1 MVAVPTKSHTRI
13 ETDRKWHNYETLKAH
28 FASRKTFK
36 EIIFD
41 GVQTATGALAEVN
54 PGPADTIAF
63 LTGADIVYI
72 AAEADLPALD
82 GDSIWI
88 DYATSVG
95 VLHEGVKT
103 KLDAVTAVNGT
114 ATEVPV
120 GCMSGTYVDAVAIVA
135 GSVLTMTNLNR
146 STFND
151 LKGWYVV
158 ACGDATDQEGAYLT
172 ILSNTA
178 ASPTLI
184 TTTTVPNANW
194 AADNVSIQKELHNDV
209 YRVRRMYAE
218 TESPTDNY
226 QCVCDKDQTNIYA
239 VIADGNTYGG
249 AGSRYFA
256 LNSDYR
262 CFIGQ
267 LIITAPL
274 RAVTD
279 GEALGYQV
287 SITFTPLS
295 KSGQAAADITLAFD
309 FQEKL
314 VWEPCIEL
322 EPATDVII
330 KIKAILNDAAFYEVG
345 VSFTCLEVTV

>member
-1 MVAVPTKSHTRI
+1 MGLVPTKSHTRI
-13 ETDRKWHNYETLKAH
+13 VVDRKWYNYETLKKH
-28 FASRKTFK
+28 FNRKTCK
-36 EIIFD
+36 EVIFD

-63 LTGADIVYI
+63 LGAADIVYI
-72 AAEADLPALD
+72 ASEADLGALD

-88 DYATSVG
+88 DYATSAG
-95 VLHEGVKT
+95 VLHEAVET
-103 KLDAVTAVNGT
+103 LLDSLTST

-120 GCMSGTYVDAVAIVA
+120 GCLSGTYVDVIA
-135 GSVLTMTNLNR
+135 SVLGDTLTMTGLNR
-146 STFND
+146 TKLDD
-151 LKGWYVV
+151 LAGWYVV

-178 ASPTLI
+178 ASPTVI
-184 TTTTVPNANW
+184 TCTTTPNANW

-239 VIADGNTYGG
+239 IIADGNTYGG
-249 AGSRYFA
+249 AGSRYFS
-256 LNSDYR
+256 LDSDYR

-267 LIITAPL
+267 LLITAPL
-274 RAVTD
+274 RAVAD
-279 GEALGYQV
+279 GEALGYGV
-287 SITFTPLS
+287 SITFTP
-295 KSGQAAADITLAFD
+295 KSETGQAAADITLTFD

-330 KIKAILNDAAFYEVG
+330 KIKAILNDVAFYEVG
-345 VSFTCLEVTV
+345 VNFTCLEVG

>member
-13 ETDRKWHNYETLKAH
+13 IKDRKYHNFETLKAH
-28 FASRKTFK
+28 FSKKSKTFK
-36 EIIFD
+36 EVIFD
-41 GVQTATGALAEVN
+41 GVQTSTGGLVEVN

-72 AAEADLPALD
+72 ASEADLGALD

-88 DYATSVG
+88 DYATSAG

-103 KLDAVTAVNGT
+103 KLDSETST

-120 GCMSGTYVDAVAIVA
+120 GCLSGLYVDLINAVAGDTV
-135 GSVLTMTNLNR
+135 TMTLLNR
-146 STFND
+146 TKTDD
-151 LKGWYVV
+151 LKGWYLV
-158 ACGDATDQEGAYLT
+158 ACGDATDQEGTYLT
-172 ILSNTA
+172 VLSNTA
-178 ASPTLI
+178 ASPTVI
-184 TTTTVPNANW
+184 TCTTTPNGNY
-194 AADNVSIQKELHNDV
+194 AADTVSVQPTLHNDV
-209 YRVRRMYAE
+209 YRIRRMYAE

-226 QCVCDKDQTNIYA
+226 QCVCDKDQTAIYG

-256 LNSDYR
+256 LDSNYK

-267 LIITAPL
+267 LTLTAPL

-279 GEALGYQV
+279 AEALGHQV
-287 SITFTPLS
+287 SVTFTP
-295 KSGQAAADITLAFD
+295 KSETGQAAADITLAFD

-322 EPATDVII
+322 EPATDVIV
-330 KIKAILNDAAFYEVG
+330 KIKAILNDVAFYEIG
-345 VSFTCLEVTV
+345 VSFTCLEVTL

>member
-28 FASRKTFK
+28 FSSRKKFK

-41 GVQTATGALAEVN
+41 GVQTATGALAEIN

-63 LTGADIVYI
+63 LSGADVVYI
-72 AAEADLPALD
+72 ASEADLAALD

-88 DYATSVG
+88 DYATSAG
-95 VLHEGVKT
+95 VLHEGVET
-103 KLDAVTAVNGT
+103 KLDTETST

-120 GCMSGTYVDAVAIVA
+120 GCISGLYVDLINAVAGDTI
-135 GSVLTMTNLNR
+135 TMTLLNR
-146 STFND
+146 AKADD
-151 LKGWYVV
+151 LKGWYLV
-158 ACGDATDQEGAYLT
+158 ACGDAPNQEGAYLT
-172 ILSNTA
+172 VLSNTA
-178 ASPTLI
+178 ASPTVI
-184 TTTTVPNANW
+184 TCTTTPNANW
-194 AADNVSIQKELHNDV
+194 AADTVSVQPTLHDDV

-218 TESPTDNY
+218 TESPADNY

-256 LNSDYR
+256 LDSNYR

-267 LIITAPL
+267 LLLTAPM
-274 RAVTD
+274 RQVAD
-279 GEALGYQV
+279 GEAWGHQV
-287 SITFTPLS
+287 SITFTP
-295 KSGQAAADITLAFD
+295 KSQTGQAAADITLAFD

-322 EPATDVII
+322 EPATDVIV
-330 KIKAILNDAAFYEVG
+330 KIKAILNDVAFYEIG
-345 VSFTCLEVTV
+345 VRFTCLELTL

>member
-13 ETDRKWHNYETLKAH
+13 EKDRKYHNYETLKAH
-28 FASRKTFK
+28 FSKKSKTFK
-36 EIIFD
+36 EVIFD
-41 GVQTATGALAEVN
+41 GVQTATGGLVEVN

-63 LTGADIVYI
+63 LSGADVVYI
-72 AAEADLPALD
+72 ASEADLAALD
-82 GDSIWI
+82 GDSVWI

-95 VLHEGVKT
+95 VLHEGVET
-103 KLDAVTAVNGT
+103 LLDTETST
-114 ATEVPV
+114 ATVVPV
-120 GCMSGTYVDAVAIVA
+120 GCLSGLYVDLVNAVA
-135 GSVLTMTNLNR
+135 GDNLTMTLLNR
-146 STFND
+146 TKTDD

-158 ACGDATDQEGAYLT
+158 ACGNAADQEGAYLT

-178 ASPTLI
+178 ASPTVI
-184 TTTTVPNANW
+184 TCTTTPNINW
-194 AADNVSIQKELHNDV
+194 AADTVSIQPTLHNDV

-226 QCVCDKDQTNIYA
+226 QCVCDFNQGNIYA

-256 LNSDYR
+256 LDSNYR

-267 LIITAPL
+267 LIVTAPL

-279 GEALGYQV
+279 GEALGYQA

-295 KSGQAAADITLAFD
+295 KTGQAAADITLAFD

-322 EPATDVII
+322 EPATDVIV
-330 KIKAILNDAAFYEVG
+330 KIKAILNDAAFYEIG
-345 VSFTCLEVTV
+345 VSFTCLEITL